1 MARRGP
7 PRALGAGAVS
17 GLDHLWAGWRS
28 AYIESVSSPAPASP
42 AEPATPPA
50 GTTPAVQPDTC
61 VFDRILSSGASD
73 LETHIPWR
81 SPTGLVV
88 ALLNAYPY
96 GTGHLM
102 IMPVRHTGD
111 LETLQPPEAAALWAG
126 VTQAV
131 QAIKAAYHPDGL
143 NVGAN
148 LGRAAGAGVP
158 GHLHIHVLPR
168 WAGDTNFMTSIAE
181 TRVLPESLSVT
192 AAKLRRAW
200 PR

>member
-1 MARRGP
+1 
-7 PRALGAGAVS
+7 VS
-17 GLDHLWAGWRS
+17 RLDHLWAGWRS
-28 AYIESVSSPAPASP
+28 DYINSVSGSSPTDSADSSGRADAAGASGGVDA
-42 AEPATPPA
+42 AESSSQA
-50 GTTPAVQPDTC
+50 GAAGDC
-61 VFDRILSSGASD
+61 VFCRILSSGVSD
-73 LETHIPWR
+73 VEAYIPWR
-81 SPTGLVV
+81 AKSGLVV

-102 IMPVRHTGD
+102 VMPVRHTGD
-111 LETLQPPEAAALWAG
+111 LETLEPAEAADLWAG
-126 VTQAV
+126 VSEAV

-158 GHLHIHVLPR
+158 GHLHLHVLPR

-181 TRVLPESLSVT
+181 ARVLPEALSVT
-192 AAKLRRAW
+192 AEKLRRAW